1 MFFFKEMFM
10 WQLVYPTMGWSRWA
24 KKSVPMR
31 NVMIPLFIRNMVWV
45 VYVYGLHEWTIT
57 VNGTSPPP
65 FQGENLKEYIPITW
79 VRARHGKMFLTTPR
93 LGQKKKIVGCTARF
107 HQHIGVFI
115 NVLVWDPNGNKTL
128 EVVWGDEGNCWI
140 KGFSFEQHES
150 LWSKKKIFF
159 PFISCLGLW
168 FVLVD
173 SFFFTVSQTDYKL
186 KSQLFMLN

>member
-1 MFFFKEMFM
+1 MGSMNE
-10 WQLVYPTMGWSRWA
+10 QL
-24 KKSVPMR
+24 
-31 NVMIPLFIRNMVWV
+31 L
-45 VYVYGLHEWTIT
+45 WT
-57 VNGTSPPP
+57 GPPPPPP

-173 SFFFTVSQTDYKL
+173 SFFFYCKPNWLQTEVSVIHAELVVAAHRPTASYKGL
-186 KSQLFMLN
+186 PKPVLFGYTFCGHPGRNSHHV